1 MVKLRKA
8 RLNAGKTQ
16 QQVATEADMAVSGYR
31 KLEAGG
37 VRRPAAT
44 TVRGVSRSVGV
55 DPHEIDEFRE
65 VLAGYE
71 AMTGIQVAYQTAA
84 TQTTVAPQ
92 IATPVTA
99 PDVEETRRRY
109 HAGEFEGDF
118 REDGGLRAEI
128 AALVER
134 QQRLI
139 REQQEITEKLEMFGG
154 QVAAQEQPKG
164 N

>member
-1 MVKLRKA
+1 MKLRKE
-8 RLNAGKTQ
+8 RDGSGKTQ
-16 QQVATEADMAVSGYR
+16 QQVATEAGMAVSSYR

-44 TVRGVSRSVGV
+44 TIQGVSRSVGV
-55 DPHEIDEFRE
+55 DPHDIDEFRE

-71 AMTGIQVAYQTAA
+71 VVTGNQVAYQTAA
-84 TQTTVAPQ
+84 LVEPQ
-92 IATPVTA
+92 VEV

-109 HAGEFEGDF
+109 EAGEFEGELY
-118 REDGGLRAEI
+118 EDGELRDEF

-139 REQQEITEKLEMFGG
+139 EAQREITEKLEAFGG
-154 QVAAQEQPKG
+154 QFAARARVTEG